1 MRSFGTPGNGNADGG
16 GGGNINSGVSLEDG
30 GGGGGGIPS
39 SLIVSWDV
47 LLSLGENGG
56 GSGV

>member
-1 MRSFGTPGNGNADGG
+1 
-16 GGGNINSGVSLEDG
+16 VLEEG

-47 LLSLGENGG
+47 LLSLGENGS